1 MSAEIKKKKY
11 TYIYRVKNNTFS
23 NNAHY
28 MYGQEYI

>member
-1 MSAEIKKKKY
+1 MYRVKNNTFSNNA
-11 TYIYRVKNNTFS
+11 YRVKNNTFS